1 MNHKIG
7 KKYIVFFGGST
18 FYFPILE
25 KKKDT
30 KKTTLVTSML
40 LSLSVRKTIE
50 REIDTLANIRAF
62 PSTQFQVLK
71 TKYSDF

>member
-1 MNHKIG
+1 MG
-7 KKYIVFFGGST
+7 KKYILFWGLPFI
-18 FYFPILE
+18 FLFWK

-30 KKTTLVTSML
+30 KKTILVTSML